1 MNANDFQQYKEA
13 FRQRQI
19 QSPSR
24 VVQQIIIRKLG
35 DDPKCEIKT
44 LHLLYVDANWRAGA
58 IARPVA
64 WLDQVVDVWKNLTI
78 DTGTQ
83 ADTAPR
89 WALDVKSVTVEVSGT
104 TLKVGG
110 KMVEVQ

>member
-1 MNANDFQQYKEA
+1 MNANDFEQYREA

-19 QSPSR
+19 QSPSQ

-35 DDPKCEIKT
+35 DDHEREINT

-64 WLDQVVDVWKNLTI
+64 WLSQVVDVWKNLTI
-78 DTGTQ
+78 DPGTQ
-83 ADTAPR
+83 ADATLR
-89 WALDVKSVTVEVSGT
+89 WALDAKSVTVEVNGT

-110 KMVEVQ
+110 KMVEAQ